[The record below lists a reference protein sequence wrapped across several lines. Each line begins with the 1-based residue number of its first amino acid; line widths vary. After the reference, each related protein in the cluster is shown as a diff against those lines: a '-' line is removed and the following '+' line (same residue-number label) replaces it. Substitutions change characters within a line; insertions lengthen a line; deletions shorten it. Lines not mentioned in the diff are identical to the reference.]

1 MNAPSSG
8 DNPGVVAFPGL
19 LYAAAFAIAYG
30 LNLAWPMEVLPQPG
44 ARWVGIALCTAGAA
58 LILWGIVTM
67 RRARTNIYPGLP
79 ATALVTDGPFRFT
92 RNPLYV
98 ALAILF
104 AGLSL
109 EVDMAW
115 GFVVLVP
122 LLLVMHYGVIRREE
136 RYLEGKFGDA
146 YRAYLGRVPRYLFF

>member
-1 MNAPSSG
+1 MNEQKST
-8 DNPGVVAFPGL
+8 DNPGVVAFPGA

-30 LNLAWPMEVLPQPG
+30 LNLTWPLAVLPQPE
-44 ARWVGIALCTAGAA
+44 ARWTGMALCAAGAA

-67 RRARTNIYPGLP
+67 RRAKTNIYPGLP
-79 ATALVTDGPFRFT
+79 ATTLVSDGPFRFT

-98 ALAILF
+98 ALTILF
-104 AGLSL
+104 AGLAL

-115 GFVVLVP
+115 GFIVLVP
-122 LLLVMHYGVIRREE
+122 LLLVMHYGVILREE

-146 YRAYLGRVPRYLFF
+146 YRAYCTRVRRYL

>member
-1 MNAPSSG
+1 MNEPKST
-8 DNPGVVAFPGL
+8 DNPGVVAFPGT

-30 LNLAWPMEVLPQPG
+30 LNLKWPLEVLPQPA
-44 ARWVGIALCTAGAA
+44 ARWIGMALCAIGAA
-58 LILWGIVTM
+58 LILWGIATM

-79 ATALVTDGPFRFT
+79 ATALVSDGPFRFT

-98 ALAILF
+98 ALTILF
-104 AGLSL
+104 AGLAL

-115 GFVVLVP
+115 GFIVLVP

-136 RYLEGKFGDA
+136 RYLEGKFGEA
-146 YRAYLGRVPRYLFF
+146 YRAYRARVRRYL

>member
-1 MNAPSSG
+1 MNEPGPA
-8 DNPGVVAFPGL
+8 DNPGVVAFPGA

-30 LNLAWPMEVLPQPG
+30 LNLAWPLAVLPQPA
-44 ARWVGIALCTAGAA
+44 ARWIGIALCVAGAA

-104 AGLSL
+104 AGLAL
-109 EVDMAW
+109 EVDMLW
-115 GFVVLVP
+115 GFLVLMP

-146 YRAYLGRVPRYLFF
+146 YRAYCARVRRYL